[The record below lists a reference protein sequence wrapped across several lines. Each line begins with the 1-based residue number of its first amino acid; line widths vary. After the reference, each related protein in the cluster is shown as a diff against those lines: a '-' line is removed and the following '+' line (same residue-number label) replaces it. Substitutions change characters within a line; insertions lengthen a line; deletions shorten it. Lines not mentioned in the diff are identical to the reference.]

1 MNIVYI
7 LQHQRPQNVTTGKKV
22 YLQRAGNVR
31 QGDPG
36 RYRKGKHSAVTRQ
49 SGIRKATEDDHRED
63 SVTEGENNKAS
74 RSQQDRITGSKARCW
89 ASLPHKK
96 NEEDRADK
104 LGLRRCAGVSA
115 GREQETQ
122 QGHAC
127 VKSTTGDII
136 QVHNLK

>member
-1 MNIVYI
+1 MCDRGIQVDIAKVNI
-7 LQHQRPQNVTTGKKV
+7 QQW
-22 YLQRAGNVR
+22 
-31 QGDPG
+31 QG
-36 RYRKGKHSAVTRQ
+36 RVEFE
-49 SGIRKATEDDHRED
+49 KATEDDHRED
-63 SVTEGENNKAS
+63 SVTEGKNNKAS